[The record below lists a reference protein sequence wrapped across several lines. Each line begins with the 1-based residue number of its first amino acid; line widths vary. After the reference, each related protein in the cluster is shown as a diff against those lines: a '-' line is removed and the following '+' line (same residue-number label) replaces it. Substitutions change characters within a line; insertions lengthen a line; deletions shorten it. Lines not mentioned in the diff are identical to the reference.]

1 MLNLGHF
8 FAWKDPLHNLKSY
21 FSGAFYEPHQTMQNC
36 WAKTKFAEP
45 NWHIFNLQGQI
56 LSTIGGALGAS
67 PMAIVNYLDKI

>member
-1 MLNLGHF
+1 
-8 FAWKDPLHNLKSY
+8 
-21 FSGAFYEPHQTMQNC
+21 MQNC